1 MGGMAQTKTK
11 RNRPRRSEQASARA
25 LSSRG
30 YRLRRHVSIAGA
42 LLLSLLVAAASIYPK
57 QAETIAP
64 KSPGID
70 VIALVR
76 ALTASAAEFPHVPN
90 AKIPIPADG
99 DSPTLSPPLQSVSM
113 SNRISA
119 PVPDG
124 MTFGATNP
132 KLVGTLRTVSIEA
145 TQTQLYGSPVDP
157 RLQLVSLTPPYTLS
171 GPGSYQTRVAH
182 VSASIDRSLF
192 EAGLSVGL
200 SDRLILSLAEIFG
213 WDIDFALDVRAGD
226 SFSVI
231 YEEKYWLGRKIDD
244 GPILA
249 AEFVN
254 KGHVYRAIG
263 MRAPSGQLRY
273 YTPTGRSL
281 RQAFLRTP
289 VKFSRVSSGYS
300 DTRYHPILKL
310 WRAHTGIDYAAPA
323 GTPVRATASGTIMS
337 IGWNGGY
344 GRSIE
349 IDHGNTY
356 STLYA
361 HLLRYRSD
369 LHTGSHVEQGDV
381 IGYVGSSGLA
391 TGSHLHYEFR
401 VNGEHRNPLAYQ
413 SPDSEL
419 ISVSKHTEFLRTSQ
433 AWGVELDRMS
443 KRYLASR

>member
-1 MGGMAQTKTK
+1 MAQTKTK
-11 RNRPRRSEQASARA
+11 RNRPRKSERASARA
-25 LSSRG
+25 LPRRA

-42 LLLSLLVAAASIYPK
+42 LLLSVLVAAASIYPK
-57 QAETIAP
+57 QAETIVP
-64 KSPGID
+64 KSQRID
-70 VIALVR
+70 VFALVR
-76 ALTASAAEFPHVPN
+76 ALTATATEFRHKLNPQMAVTAN
-90 AKIPIPADG
+90 V
-99 DSPTLSPPLQSVSM
+99 DSPALEPLLRSVSPP
-113 SNRISA
+113 NRISE
-119 PVPDG
+119 PVPDS
-124 MTFGATNP
+124 MTFGAMNP
-132 KLVGTLRTVSIEA
+132 KLAGTLHTVSIEA

-157 RLQLVSLTPPYTLS
+157 RLQLVSLDPPYTLS

-182 VSASIDRSLF
+182 VSGTIDRSLF

-200 SDRLILSLAEIFG
+200 SDRLILSLTEIFG
-213 WDIDFALDVRAGD
+213 WDIDFALDVRTGD

-254 KGHVYRAIG
+254 NGRAYRAIG
-263 MRAPSGQLRY
+263 MRAQSGQLRY

-323 GTPVRATASGTIMS
+323 GTPVRATASGTIML

-344 GRSIE
+344 GRTIE

-361 HLLRYRSD
+361 HLSRYRSD
-369 LHTGSHVEQGDV
+369 LHAGSHVEQGDV

-419 ISVSKHTEFLRTSQ
+419 IGASKRAEFLRTSQ
-433 AWGVELDRMS
+433 VWAVELDRMS

>member
-1 MGGMAQTKTK
+1 MAQTKTR
-11 RNRPRRSEQASARA
+11 RNRPRKSERAPARA
-25 LSSRG
+25 LPLRAH
-30 YRLRRHVSIAGA
+30 RLRRHVSIAGA
-42 LLLSLLVAAASIYPK
+42 LLLSVLIAAASVYPK
-57 QAETIAP
+57 QAETIVP
-64 KSPGID
+64 KSQGID

-76 ALTASAAEFPHVPN
+76 ALTATATEFPHEPSARIPVPAN
-90 AKIPIPADG
+90 VG
-99 DSPTLSPPLQSVSM
+99 SPTLDAALQSVS
-113 SNRISA
+113 SPNRIPA
-119 PVPDG
+119 PVHDG
-124 MTFGATNP
+124 MTFGAMNP
-132 KLVGTLRTVSIEA
+132 RFAGTLHTVSIEA
-145 TQTQLYGSPVDP
+145 TQTQLYGSTVDP
-157 RLQLVSLTPPYTLS
+157 RLQLVSLDPPFALS

-182 VSASIDRSLF
+182 VSATIDRSLF

-213 WDIDFALDVRAGD
+213 WDIDFALDVRTGD

-254 KGHVYRAIG
+254 NGRVYRAIG
-263 MRAPSGQLRY
+263 MRAQSGQLRY

-300 DTRYHPILKL
+300 DTRYHPILRL
-310 WRAHTGIDYAAPA
+310 WRAHTGIDYVAPA
-323 GTPVRATASGTIMS
+323 GTPVRATASGTITL

-344 GRSIE
+344 GRTIE
-349 IDHGNTY
+349 IDHGDTY
-356 STLYA
+356 STLYG
-361 HLLRYRSD
+361 HLSRYRSD
-369 LHTGSHVEQGDV
+369 LHAGSHVEQGDV

-391 TGSHLHYEFR
+391 TGPHLHYEFR

-419 ISVSKHTEFLRTSQ
+419 IGAGNRVEFLRVSQ
-433 AWGVELDRMS
+433 AWAVELDRMS

>member
-1 MGGMAQTKTK
+1 MARTKTK
-11 RNRPRRSEQASARA
+11 RNRPRKSEQTSARA
-25 LSSRG
+25 LPPRAH
-30 YRLRRHVSIAGA
+30 RLRRHVSIAGA
-42 LLLSLLVAAASIYPK
+42 LLLSVLLAAASIYPK

-64 KSPGID
+64 KSRSID
-70 VIALVR
+70 VVALAR
-76 ALTASAAEFPHVPN
+76 ALTAPATEFSHELN
-90 AKIPIPADG
+90 TPIPVPANVG
-99 DSPTLSPPLQSVSM
+99 LSTLVPPFQAVSLP
-113 SNRISA
+113 NRISA
-119 PVPDG
+119 PVPDD

-132 KLVGTLRTVSIEA
+132 KFAGALHTVSIQA

-157 RLQLVSLTPPYTLS
+157 RLRFVSLDPPYALS

-182 VSASIDRSLF
+182 VSGTIDRSLF

-213 WDIDFALDVRAGD
+213 WDIDFALDVRTGD

-231 YEEKYWLGRKIDD
+231 YEERYWLGRKIDD

-254 KGHVYRAIG
+254 NGRVYRAIG
-263 MRAPSGQLRY
+263 MRARSGQLRY
-273 YTPTGRSL
+273 YTPTGRRL

-323 GTPVRATASGTIMS
+323 GTPVRATASGAIML

-344 GRSIE
+344 GRTVE

-361 HLLRYRSD
+361 HLSGYRSD
-369 LHTGSHVEQGDV
+369 LHAGSHVEQGDI

-401 VNGEHRNPLAYQ
+401 VNGKHRNPLAYQ

-419 ISVSKHTEFLRTSQ
+419 IAADKRAEFLRASRTW
-433 AWGVELDRMS
+433 ADELDRMS
-443 KRYLASR
+443 RRYLASR

>member
-1 MGGMAQTKTK
+1 MAQTTTK
-11 RNRPRRSEQASARA
+11 RNRPRKSERASARA
-25 LSSRG
+25 LPSRA
-30 YRLRRHVSIAGA
+30 YRLRRQVSIVGA
-42 LLLSLLVAAASIYPK
+42 LLLSVLVAAASIYPK
-57 QAETIAP
+57 QAETIVP
-64 KSPGID
+64 KSQGID
-70 VIALVR
+70 VIGLVR
-76 ALTASAAEFPHVPN
+76 ALTAPATEISHEPNPEMPVPAEGASHTLN
-90 AKIPIPADG
+90 
-99 DSPTLSPPLQSVSM
+99 SPRQSVSLP
-113 SNRISA
+113 NRISA

-124 MTFGATNP
+124 ITFGVMNP

-157 RLQLVSLTPPYTLS
+157 RLQLVSLSPPYTLS
-171 GPGSYQTRVAH
+171 GPGNYQTRVAH
-182 VSASIDRSLF
+182 VSGNIDRSLF
-192 EAGLSVGL
+192 ETGLSVGL

-213 WDIDFALDVRAGD
+213 WDIDFALDVQTGD

-249 AEFVN
+249 AEFIN
-254 KGHVYRAIG
+254 NGHVYRAIG
-263 MRAPSGQLRY
+263 MRASSGQLRY

-323 GTPVRATASGTIMS
+323 GTPVRATASGTIML

-344 GRSIE
+344 GRTIE

-419 ISVSKHTEFLRTSQ
+419 IGARKRPEFLRTAQ
-433 AWGVELDRMS
+433 AWAVELDRMS